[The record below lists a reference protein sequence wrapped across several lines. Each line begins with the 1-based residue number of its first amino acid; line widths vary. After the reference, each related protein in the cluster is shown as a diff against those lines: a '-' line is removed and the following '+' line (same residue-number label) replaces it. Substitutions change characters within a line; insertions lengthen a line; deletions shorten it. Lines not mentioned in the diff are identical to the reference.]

1 MAATAQR
8 QWTLTENE
16 SYRTFETWRT
26 NLMTILALEEA
37 FTPFLKP
44 DVTWGRKT
52 KTSRLKGFHGS
63 DAAQQVTTLETMLGL
78 IANYATITVVS
89 RGTIVKNCTSLN
101 AVWKALHLYYGIQ
114 PSDDTH
120 NLPNSKSLHQSLEPS
135 YQEYSMFKPARK
147 SSHDV
152 QQLPKDDKTLQM
164 TSEPKMETHAVDSHV
179 FFSGGEN
186 NSKDINMN
194 TDTVQIQSENE
205 DFLPDSADVISLNC
219 YAPNVLPQE
228 SRSKQFLSSDQKSK
242 VLSRP
247 NVPSSEESFFGPLF
261 ITLSHGNVQSLLLP
275 STRQE
280 TGSKKAS
287 SNKDN
292 KSDLQNLQSPL
303 PIKEVS
309 HDQTEDYEKAHID
322 PPDKNPGNLRILLSL
337 S

>member
-52 KTSRLKGFHGS
+52 KTSRLRGFHGS

-78 IANYATITVVS
+78 IANYAPVVS
-89 RGTIVKNCTSLN
+89 RGTIVKNCTSLK
-101 AVWKALHLYYGIQ
+101 AVWKALHLCYGIRS
-114 PSDDTH
+114 SDDTH
-120 NLPNSKSLHQSLEPS
+120 HLPNSRTLHQSHEPS

-164 TSEPKMETHAVDSHV
+164 TSEPKMQTHAVDSHV

-186 NSKDINMN
+186 NCKDINMN
-194 TDTVQIQSENE
+194 TDTVRIQSENE

-219 YAPNVLPQE
+219 YVPNVLPQE

-242 VLSRP
+242 VLSLQ
-247 NVPSSEESFFGPLF
+247 NVPSSEESFLGPPF
-261 ITLSHGNVQSLLLP
+261 ITLSHGNVQSSHLP

-287 SNKDN
+287 SNKDD
-292 KSDLQNLQSPL
+292 KSDLQNLQSAL

-309 HDQTEDYEKAHID
+309 HDQTEDYKKHLLI
-322 PPDKNPGNLRILLSL
+322 LLIRIQVTLWILLSL